1 MSEKIN
7 LPELINLLSG
17 KAKISKSE
25 AEAFLKE
32 YFLSMEE
39 GLLQD
44 RLVKIKNLG
53 TFKFTL
59 IKDRESV
66 DVTTGERMIIP
77 SHDKI
82 SFTPDKNLAETIN
95 EPFALFQIEEITNT
109 EITEADI
116 NVITPEPTTDDEDG
130 LSPEEIEASKEEQMK
145 IEDELFHQL
154 DFQTPERKRIRRSRK
169 KLRRRVLLFPSLILI
184 LLVCSVLYLK
194 FSPIPEENDLL
205 AFPVQTMEEPI
216 PQKKEIAPEKEKLQ
230 EPEERTVVEEE
241 KQQDSKKR
249 TIQRGERLTTIALE
263 EYGNK
268 VFWVYIFEENKAII
282 SNPNRIVVGLE
293 LRISPASKYDI
304 DKNNEESIR
313 KAEEIEDQIKIRYK

>member
-7 LPELINLLSG
+7 LPELVSLLSG
-17 KAKISKSE
+17 KAKISKGE

-32 YFLSMEE
+32 CFLSMEE

-44 RLVKIKNLG
+44 RSVKIKNLG

-66 DVTTGERMIIP
+66 DVTTGERMTIP

-116 NVITPEPTTDDEDG
+116 NVITSEPITDDEDG

-145 IEDELFHQL
+145 IEDELFHQI

-169 KLRRRVLLFPSLILI
+169 KLRRRVLLFSLILI
-184 LLVCSVLYLK
+184 LLICPVLYLK
-194 FSPIPEENDLL
+194 FIHIPEENDSPVL
-205 AFPVQTMEEPI
+205 PVQTMAESI
-216 PQKKEIAPEKEKLQ
+216 PQKKEIAPEKEKQQ
-230 EPEERTVVEEE
+230 ESEERTVAEEE
-241 KQQDSKKR
+241 KQQESKKR
-249 TIQRGERLTTIALE
+249 TMQRGERLTTIALE
-263 EYGNK
+263 EYGSK

-293 LRISPASKYDI
+293 LRIPPASKYDI
-304 DKNNEESIR
+304 DKNKEESIR
-313 KAEEIEDQIKIRYK
+313 KAEEIEDRIKIRYK